1 MYSDFRSP
9 LRGVAR
15 QHAVCVAV
23 LLTLGVMSAP
33 APALAQPQPP
43 ADAQRSYA
51 IAQGPLAEALNQ
63 FASEAGVVLAFDA
76 SQLASLRTRGLQGR
90 HGVSAGF
97 AALLAGTE
105 WTVVQTAPGS
115 YVLRKRPPTPPQSSQ
130 DSGEKTQPGLP
141 PVRIA
146 ASRLATVEQL
156 DRQMIRT
163 MPAIN
168 GDLTSQLKL
177 NPNVQYDD
185 SQLSSNTGGEI
196 APAQI
201 SIHGAKPYQNELLL
215 DGVSIAN
222 DLDPGTNVATNNPS
236 LIPGSAQA
244 LAIDSSI
251 LCAVDVRDSN
261 VSAEYGRF
269 NGGVVEATVC
279 SARKRLGGSVSVGYT
294 SSDWTQLIIDDARRE
309 AFENST
315 DATNQPRFKKWTY
328 KATLETRP
336 TDDFG
341 VLMSVVRSRS
351 EIPLKHF
358 NTANAGSP
366 DPQEVTQTR
375 TQDTF
380 LLKGDWSPARG
391 PHKAEATLVYAPSNN
406 TYFVENIRDSDH
418 TLKSGGLN
426 VSGKLVSSYEP
437 LTLTQQLS
445 FSNNDQSRRSQSDDY
460 RPWRWS
466 TDKNWGDPTRTNA
479 TSIEGGWG
487 DLDQTLQTLNYKVKS
502 AFKAF
507 DLGRTQHRVAAG
519 LELRRQ
525 QASYARL
532 SETRSYSTVRD
543 LPATG
548 AISRCEQADGTVDID
563 ACSTTPSINR
573 TVGQYFGRLQS
584 YAKGAFD
591 LSAESYAAYVEDAM
605 TWRNFVLRL
614 GVRADQDSLT
624 GNLNAGPRSSL
635 TWQVSEPLSL
645 NVGANRYYGRNLF
658 AFAMQEKVN
667 TLMYVQTRTNTLTW
681 SDAVQSKPSNR
692 LQDMKTPFD
701 DELTTGLSYETP
713 WGPLSVRYTHRE
725 GHDQVVKRTV
735 TRQTDCAG
743 NQCYIYT
750 NEGQSEAQDL
760 TVSWSSAQA
769 FKLGPVATRAW
780 LAVNKTNVKSNFASY
795 DSGYSIN
802 QADDAIIQ
810 YDGQFMRYSERP
822 ADNYNRPW
830 TLRVGAMSTWP
841 SRQLTVTNILR
852 VRDGSRQILR
862 NGTTLYNGTTVD
874 VWEKTSL
881 PRALALDTVL
891 MWSPRLDS
899 GQQLDVKLTIENLTN
914 RKNKISVSDTY
925 ATYER
930 GRTIALEIGCSF

>member
-9 LRGVAR
+9 LRGVTR

-23 LLTLGVMSAP
+23 LLALGGLGAP
-33 APALAQPQPP
+33 VAAQ
-43 ADAQRSYA
+43 ATAGAQHSYA

-63 FASEAGVVLAFDA
+63 FAAESGVVLAFDA
-76 SQLASLRTRGLQGR
+76 SQLASLKTRGLQGR

-105 WTVVQTAPGS
+105 WTAVQTAPGS
-115 YVLRKRPPTPPQSSQ
+115 YILRKRPPAPPQSKE
-130 DSGEKTQPGLP
+130 DSVETAQPGLP
-141 PVRIA
+141 PVRVA

-222 DLDPGTNVATNNPS
+222 DLDPGSRVATNDPS
-236 LIPGSAQA
+236 RVPGSAQS

-251 LCAVDVRDSN
+251 VCAVEVRDSN
-261 VSAEYGRF
+261 VSAEHGRF
-269 NGGVVEATVC
+269 TGGVVDATIC
-279 SARKRLGGSVSVGYT
+279 SARKRFGGSVSVGYT
-294 SSDWTQLIIDDARRE
+294 SSEWTQLIIDDARRE
-309 AFENST
+309 AFENSS
-315 DATNQPRFKKWTY
+315 DADNQPRFKKWTY
-328 KATLETRP
+328 KAMLETRP
-336 TDDFG
+336 TEDFG
-341 VLMSVVRSRS
+341 VLMSVVRQQS
-351 EIPLKHF
+351 EIPLKRF
-358 NTANAGSP
+358 NTPNPGSP
-366 DPQEVTQTR
+366 ESQEVTQKR
-375 TQDTF
+375 MQDTF
-380 LLKGDWSPARG
+380 LIKGDWTPPRG
-391 PHKAEATLVYAPSNN
+391 IHKAEATLVYAPSDN
-406 TYFVENIRDSDH
+406 TYFVQNARDSRH
-418 TLKSGGLN
+418 TLTSGGLN
-426 VSGKLVSSYEP
+426 LSGKLVSTYEP
-437 LTLTQQLS
+437 ITLTQQLS
-445 FSNNDQSRRSQSDDY
+445 FSDSEQSRRSDADHY

-466 TDKNWGDPTRTNA
+466 TEKNWGDPTRGASA
-479 TSIEGGWG
+479 TSLEGSVG
-487 DLDQTLQTLNYKVKS
+487 DIDQSLQTLNYRLKS
-502 AFKAF
+502 AFKAV
-507 DLGRTQHRVAAG
+507 DLGSTQHRVIAG
-519 LELRRQ
+519 VDLRRQ
-525 QASYARL
+525 EAGYTRL
-532 SETRSYSTVRD
+532 SDTRSYSTVRD

-548 AISRCEQADGTVDID
+548 AISRCERPDGSLDTE
-563 ACSTTPSINR
+563 ACSATPSLNR
-573 TVGQYFGRLQS
+573 TVGQYFTRLQH
-584 YAKGAFD
+584 YTPGEFE
-591 LSAESYAAYVEDAM
+591 LTAESYAAYVEDAM
-605 TWRNFVLRL
+605 AWRNWVLRV
-614 GVRADQDSLT
+614 GARGDQDSLT
-624 GNLNAGPRSSL
+624 GKLNVAPRTSL
-635 TWQVSEPLSL
+635 TWQVSDPLAL
-645 NVGANRYYGRNLF
+645 DVGANRYYGRNMF
-658 AFAMQEKVN
+658 AFVLQEKVN
-667 TLMYVQTRTNTLTW
+667 TLLYTQTRSNTLTW
-681 SDAVQSKPSNR
+681 GEVTQSKPSNR
-692 LQDMKTPFD
+692 LEDMKTPFD
-701 DELTTGLSYETP
+701 DELTAGLSYDTP
-713 WGPLSVRYTHRE
+713 WGPLSVRYTHRD
-725 GHDQVVKRTV
+725 GRDQVVKRTIL
-735 TRQTDCAG
+735 RQTDCAA
-743 NQCYIYT
+743 NQCYVYT
-750 NEGQSEAQDL
+750 NEGRSEAQDL
-760 TVSWSSAQA
+760 TVSWSTAQA

-780 LAVNKTNVKSNFASY
+780 VAINKTNVKSNFASY
-795 DSGYSIN
+795 DSGYSAN

-891 MWSPRLDS
+891 MWSPRVDS